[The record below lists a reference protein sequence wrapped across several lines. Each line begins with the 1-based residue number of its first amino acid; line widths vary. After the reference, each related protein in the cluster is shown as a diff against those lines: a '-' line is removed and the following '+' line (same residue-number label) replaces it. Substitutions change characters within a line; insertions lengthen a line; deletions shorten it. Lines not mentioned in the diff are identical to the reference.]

1 VSQPDP
7 FSTPVH
13 GGVPDHGRTPKS
25 FEAKTALL
33 ALLQGLREGQALPP
47 ERDLAEQLAL
57 SRATIRQA
65 LQDLLLDGRVKR
77 QGRNTVVT
85 GPKLVQPLA
94 LRSYT
99 EGIRAQGKRPGRVL
113 VTLEQLAADEVSAA
127 VLGVAPGSPLIH
139 LERIL
144 LADDERVG
152 LESTYLPSERVPD
165 LIGGFD
171 PSGSLYGYL
180 RGAVGLELGDADER
194 IETVLAT
201 PREAGLIGSSP
212 SLPMLLLNRLTRDV
226 AGRPVE
232 RVRSLYRGDRFSFT
246 THLSR

>member
-1 VSQPDP
+1 MSQADP
-7 FSTPVH
+7 FSAAVR

-25 FEAKTALL
+25 FEAKVALL
-33 ALLQGLREGQALPP
+33 ALLHGLQEGQPLPP

-113 VTLEQLAADEVSAA
+113 VTQETLPADDGAAA
-127 VLGVAPGSPLIH
+127 VLGIQPGAPLIH

-165 LIGGFD
+165 LLTGFD
-171 PSGSLYGYL
+171 PSASLYAYL
-180 RGAVGLELGDADER
+180 REVVGLELGDADER

-201 PREAGLIGSSP
+201 PREAALIGSTP

-232 RVRSLYRGDRFSFT
+232 RVRALYRGDRFSFT

>member
-1 VSQPDP
+1 MSVDP
-7 FSTPVH
+7 LSAPVR

-25 FEAKTALL
+25 FEARTALAAIVERL
-33 ALLQGLREGQALPP
+33 AEGDALPP
-47 ERDLAEQLAL
+47 ERELAEQLAL

-65 LQDLLLDGRVKR
+65 LRDLLLEGRIAR
-77 QGRNTVVT
+77 RGRNNVVT

-99 EGIRAQGKRPGRVL
+99 EGIRFQGKRPGRVV
-113 VTLEQLAADEVSAA
+113 VTAETVPADDAAAR
-127 VLGVAPGSPLIH
+127 VLGTEPGAALAH

-152 LESTYLPSERVPD
+152 LESTYLPLERFPG
-165 LIGGFD
+165 LLTEFD
-171 PSGSLYGYL
+171 PTGSLYAYL
-180 RGAVGLELGDADER
+180 RHVVGVEFGDADER

-201 PREAGLIGSSP
+201 PREAGLVGSNP

-226 AGRPVE
+226 EGRPVE
-232 RVRSLYRGDRFSFT
+232 RVRALYRGDRFSFT
-246 THLSR
+246 THLAG